1 MSLTALARTLYQ
13 VSKETILRL
22 SIVQKPV
29 LDAAKGGNGHVM
41 IKVNVFTSGH
51 KNVMAEL
58 IVRTKVMSWLAIVTT
73 VGKVSSICVLRME
86 LTSASTIEKQ
96 QFVME
101 KKIVVMEA
109 MRALNFVGS
118 AKSLLPT
125 ARVS

>member
-22 SIVQKPV
+22 SKVQKPV

-41 IKVNVFTSGH
+41 TRVGVFQEEVSA
-51 KNVMAEL
+51 MAWL
-58 IVRTKVMSWLAIVTT
+58 SVRTKVMSWLATVTT
-73 VGKVSSICVLRME
+73 VEKASFICALRME
-86 LTSASTIEKQ
+86 LTFVSMKRIPRY
-96 QFVME
+96 VME
-101 KKIVVMEA
+101 KKIAVMEVT
-109 MRALNFVGS
+109 RTLNFVGS